1 MIFEEILNK
10 RALGVFATIDENKPQ
25 TRVLQALWT
34 EGNKIFFST
43 GAYKPTFKQM
53 EKNPQVSFCVENKY
67 SPVISFN
74 GEIKVVDNSEYKE
87 RAFKMLPPIVRKI
100 YDEKASHPLF
110 KVFYID
116 VKQIHSVSYKD
127 GLKEYTIDEN
137 GNEKLQL
144 ELNFP

>member
-1 MIFEEILNK
+1 MIFEDILNR
-10 RALGVFATIDENKPQ
+10 RALGVLATIDENKPR
-25 TRVLQALWT
+25 TRVLQALWI

-43 GAYKPTFKQM
+43 GAQKPTFQQM

-74 GEIKVVDNSEYKE
+74 GEMKVVDDSEYKE

-116 VKQIHSVSYKD
+116 VKQIRSFSYKE
-127 GLKEYTIDEN
+127 G
-137 GNEKLQL
+137 
-144 ELNFP
+144 

>member
-1 MIFEEILNK
+1 MIFEDILNR
-10 RALGVFATIDENKPQ
+10 RALGVLATIDENKPR
-25 TRVLQALWT
+25 TRVLQALWI

-43 GAYKPTFKQM
+43 GAQKPTFQQM

-74 GEIKVVDNSEYKE
+74 GEMKVVDDSEYKE

-116 VKQIHSVSYKD
+116 VKQIRSFSYKE
-127 GLKEYTIDEN
+127 GLKEYIIEEN
-137 GNEKLQL
+137 GDEKLQ
-144 ELNFP
+144 

>member
-10 RALGVFATIDENKPQ
+10 RALGVLATIDENKPQ

-43 GAYKPTFKQM
+43 GAQKPTFQQM

-74 GEIKVVDNSEYKE
+74 GEMKVVDDLGYKE
-87 RAFKMLPPIVRKI
+87 RAFKMLPPIVKKI
-100 YDEKASHPLF
+100 YDEKVSHPLF
-110 KVFYID
+110 RVFYID
-116 VKQIHSVSYKD
+116 VKQIRSFSYTE
-127 GLKEYTIDEN
+127 GLKEYTIEEN
-137 GNEKLQL
+137 GNEKLQ
-144 ELNFP
+144 

>member
-10 RALGVFATIDENKPQ
+10 RALGVLATIDENKPQ

-43 GAYKPTFKQM
+43 GAQKPTFQQM

-74 GEIKVVDNSEYKE
+74 GEMKVVDDLEYKE
-87 RAFKMLPPIVRKI
+87 RAFKMLPPIVKKI
-100 YDEKASHPLF
+100 YDEKASHPF
-110 KVFYID
+110 FRVFYID
-116 VKQIHSVSYKD
+116 VKQIRAFSYTE
-127 GLKEYTIDEN
+127 GLKEYTIEEN
-137 GNEKLQL
+137 GNEKLQ
-144 ELNFP
+144 

>member
-10 RALGVFATIDENKPQ
+10 RALGVLATIDENKPQ

-34 EGNKIFFST
+34 EGTKIFFSP
-43 GAYKPTFKQM
+43 GAQKPTFQQM

-74 GEIKVVDNSEYKE
+74 GEMKVVDDLGYKE
-87 RAFKMLPPIVRKI
+87 RAFKMLPPIVKKI

-110 KVFYID
+110 RVFYID
-116 VKQIHSVSYKD
+116 VKQIRSFSYTE
-127 GLKEYTIDEN
+127 GLKEYTIEEN
-137 GNEKLQL
+137 GNEKLQ
-144 ELNFP
+144 

>member
-10 RALGVFATIDENKPQ
+10 RALGVLATIDENKPQ

-43 GAYKPTFKQM
+43 GAQKPTFQQM
-53 EKNPQVSFCVENKY
+53 EKNPQISFCVENKY

-74 GEIKVVDNSEYKE
+74 GEMKVVEDLEYKE
-87 RAFKMLPPIVRKI
+87 RAFKMLPPIVKKI

-110 KVFYID
+110 RVFYID
-116 VKQIHSVSYKD
+116 VKQIRSFSYTE
-127 GLKEYTIDEN
+127 GLKEYTIEEN
-137 GNEKLQL
+137 GNEKLQ
-144 ELNFP
+144 

>member
-1 MIFEEILNK
+1 MIFEDILNR
-10 RALGVFATIDENKPQ
+10 RALGVLATIDENKPR
-25 TRVLQALWT
+25 TRVLQALWI

-43 GAYKPTFKQM
+43 GAQKPTFQQM

-74 GEIKVVDNSEYKE
+74 GEMKVVDDSEYKE

-110 KVFYID
+110 KFFYID
-116 VKQIHSVSYKD
+116 VKQIRSFSYKE
-127 GLKEYTIDEN
+127 GLKEYIIEEN
-137 GNEKLQL
+137 GNEKLQ
-144 ELNFP
+144 

>member
-1 MIFEEILNK
+1 MIFEDILNR
-10 RALGVFATIDENKPQ
+10 RALGVLATIDENKPR

-43 GAYKPTFKQM
+43 GAQKPTFQQM

-74 GEIKVVDNSEYKE
+74 GEMKVVDDSEYKE

-116 VKQIHSVSYKD
+116 VKQIRSFSYKE
-127 GLKEYTIDEN
+127 GLKEYIIEEN
-137 GNEKLQL
+137 GNEKLQ
-144 ELNFP
+144 

>member
-1 MIFEEILNK
+1 MIFEEILNR
-10 RALGVFATIDENKPQ
+10 RALGVLATIDENKPR
-25 TRVLQALWT
+25 TRVLQALWI

-43 GAYKPTFKQM
+43 GAQKPTFQQM

-74 GEIKVVDNSEYKE
+74 GEMKVVDDSEYKE

-116 VKQIHSVSYKD
+116 VKQIRSFSYKE
-127 GLKEYTIDEN
+127 GLKEYIIEEN
-137 GNEKLQL
+137 GNEKLQ
-144 ELNFP
+144 

>member
-1 MIFEEILNK
+1 MIFEEILNR
-10 RALGVFATIDENKPQ
+10 RALGVLATIDENKPQ
-25 TRVLQALWT
+25 TRVLQTLWT

-43 GAYKPTFKQM
+43 GAQKPTFQQM

-74 GEIKVVDNSEYKE
+74 GEMKVVDDLEYKE

-116 VKQIHSVSYKD
+116 VKQIRSFSYKD
-127 GLKEYTIDEN
+127 GLKEYIIEEN
-137 GNEKLQL
+137 GDEKLQ
-144 ELNFP
+144 

>member
-1 MIFEEILNK
+1 MIFEELLNK
-10 RALGVFATIDENKPQ
+10 RALGVLATIDENKPQ

-43 GAYKPTFKQM
+43 GAQKPTFQQM

-74 GEIKVVDNSEYKE
+74 GEVKVVDDLGYKE
-87 RAFKMLPPIVRKI
+87 RAFKMLPPIVKKI

-110 KVFYID
+110 RVFYID
-116 VKQIHSVSYKD
+116 VKQIRSFSYTE
-127 GLKEYTIDEN
+127 GLKEYTIEEN
-137 GNEKLQL
+137 GNEKLQ
-144 ELNFP
+144 

>member
-1 MIFEEILNK
+1 MIFEDILNR
-10 RALGVFATIDENKPQ
+10 RALGVLATIDENKPR
-25 TRVLQALWT
+25 TRVLQALWI

-43 GAYKPTFKQM
+43 GAQKPTFQQM

-74 GEIKVVDNSEYKE
+74 GEMKVVDNSEYKE

-116 VKQIHSVSYKD
+116 VKQIRSFSYKE
-127 GLKEYTIDEN
+127 GLKEYIIEEN
-137 GNEKLQL
+137 GNEKLQ
-144 ELNFP
+144 

>member
-1 MIFEEILNK
+1 MIFEDILNR
-10 RALGVFATIDENKPQ
+10 RALGVLATIDENKPR

-43 GAYKPTFKQM
+43 GAQKPTFQQM

-74 GEIKVVDNSEYKE
+74 GEMKVVDDLEYKE
-87 RAFKMLPPIVRKI
+87 RAFKMLPPIVKKI

-110 KVFYID
+110 RVFYID
-116 VKQIHSVSYKD
+116 VKQIRSFSYTE
-127 GLKEYTIDEN
+127 GLKEYTIEEN
-137 GNEKLQL
+137 GNEKLQ
-144 ELNFP
+144 